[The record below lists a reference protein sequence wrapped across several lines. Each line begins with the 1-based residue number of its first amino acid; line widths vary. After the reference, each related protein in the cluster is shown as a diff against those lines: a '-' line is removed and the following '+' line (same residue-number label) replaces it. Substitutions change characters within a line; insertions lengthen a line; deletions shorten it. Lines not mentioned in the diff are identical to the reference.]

1 MSQILPIAQIVISL
15 LLMGS
20 ILIQARGTG
29 LSAAFGGESTFYH
42 TRRGLERIIFW
53 MTVVLSA
60 LFVAV
65 NIASFVL

>member
-42 TRRGLERIIFW
+42 TRRGLERIILW
-53 MTVVLSA
+53 ITIVLSA

-65 NIASFVL
+65 NIVSFIL

>member
-1 MSQILPIAQIVISL
+1 MASILPIAQIVISL
-15 LLMGS
+15 LLIGS
-20 ILIQARGTG
+20 ILIQARGAG

-42 TRRGLERIIFW
+42 TRRGLERIILW
-53 MTVVLSA
+53 ITIVLSA